1 MATPRTAG
9 PSGRAGTAQ
18 RLWQAAR
25 WSAGVAALL
34 LASLAAPAQAQSP
47 APDASEVATLRDRL
61 KAVGLTR
68 AEVVQGGDGRLTLQG
83 SYRDRAEVLTAFS
96 IAQQVVGV
104 KWVAP
109 TTPEN
114 IRYVFD
120 NALDKFCAALGT
132 CKSAAPGQPAVP
144 GAPGPSAPPG
154 GGRAGGAQGVP
165 GAVVAAAPPVS
176 TGARPPAAGAPR
188 KYGLV
193 VGVGEFENLDR
204 DKWLMYT
211 PRDAQ
216 LVYDYLV
223 DPRGAGFARGN
234 VTLLTNQQA
243 SRAAI
248 ESAMD
253 QIANQAG
260 PGDLVLLY
268 ISSHG
273 TPPNDRGTMQV
284 ITYDTRLKPREQIF
298 LSSLTD
304 DRIAAF
310 AQRLGPARLVAILDT
325 CYSGA
330 AFEKVPGFLATGA
343 KDLRL
348 DDERSTVVG
357 YSGKSL
363 HTLATGAKDLSF
375 EDEKA
380 PLPPP
385 GNQGPRVLMSASD
398 AGQRSW
404 ESERLRQSFFTHH
417 LVAALRST
425 PDLER
430 AYLQAKP
437 RVSAEVLRDKG
448 QNQTPQAVFMPRGSS
463 LSLR

>member
-1 MATPRTAG
+1 MSPPVAPAARWLAG
-9 PSGRAGTAQ
+9 LALALLAVLAAGTAQ
-18 RLWQAAR
+18 
-25 WSAGVAALL
+25 
-34 LASLAAPAQAQSP
+34 AQ
-47 APDASEVATLRDRL
+47 APDAAELATIRERIR
-61 KAVGLTR
+61 AAGLGR
-68 AEVVQGGDGRLTLQG
+68 AEVVQGSDGRVTLQG
-83 SYRDRAEVLTAFS
+83 SYRDRAQVLTAFS

-132 CKSAAPGQPAVP
+132 CKPGAPGAAPPATGSPNAPTLVPAPPPPRPAVP
-144 GAPGPSAPPG
+144 G
-154 GGRAGGAQGVP
+154 
-165 GAVVAAAPPVS
+165 
-176 TGARPPAAGAPR
+176 TAAGTPR
-188 KYGLV
+188 KYALV
-193 VGVGEFENLDR
+193 VGIGEFESLSR
-204 DKWLMYT
+204 EQWLQYT
-211 PRDAQ
+211 ARDAQ
-216 LVYDYLV
+216 LVHDYLV
-223 DPRGAGFARGN
+223 DPRGGGFARAN

-248 ESAMD
+248 EAAMD
-253 QIANQAG
+253 RIADSAVA
-260 PGDLVLLY
+260 GDLVLLY

-284 ITYDTRLKPREQIF
+284 ITYDTRLRPREQAF
-298 LSSLTD
+298 LTSLSD

-348 DDERSTVVG
+348 DEERDTVLG

-363 HTLATGAKDLSF
+363 HTLATGAKDLRF
-375 EDEKA
+375 EDENS

-385 GNQGPRVLMSASD
+385 ASQGPRVLMSASD
-398 AGQRSW
+398 AGQKSW
-404 ESERLRQSFFTHH
+404 ESERLRQSFFTYH
-417 LVAALRST
+417 LVSALRAT

-437 RVSAEVLRDKG
+437 RVAAEVLRDKG
-448 QNQTPQAVFMPRGSS
+448 QAQTPQAVFMPRGTSF
-463 LSLR
+463 SLR

>member
-1 MATPRTAG
+1 MSSTARCAVPG
-9 PSGRAGTAQ
+9 IVV
-18 RLWQAAR
+18 L
-25 WSAGVAALL
+25 AALL
-34 LASLAAPAQAQSP
+34 IAGSARAQA
-47 APDASEVATLRDRL
+47 PDGSEIASIRERL
-61 KAVGLTR
+61 KTAGLAR
-68 AEVVQGGDGRLTLQG
+68 AEVVQGSDGRVTLQG

-132 CKSAAPGQPAVP
+132 CKNAGSGTPPVAPGARTSGAPATSPAVP
-144 GAPGPSAPPG
+144 P
-154 GGRAGGAQGVP
+154 
-165 GAVVAAAPPVS
+165 AVVAAAPPA
-176 TGARPPAAGAPR
+176 GGQPRPGSNPGAPR
-188 KYGLV
+188 KHALV
-193 VGVGEFENLDR
+193 VGVGEFENLGR
-204 DKWLMYT
+204 EKWLQYT

-223 DPRGAGFARGN
+223 DPRGAGFARAN

-253 QIANQAG
+253 RIADSVG

-298 LSSLTD
+298 LSSLSD

-310 AQRLGPARLVAILDT
+310 AQRLGPARLVAVLDT

-348 DDERSTVVG
+348 DDERDTVVG

-363 HTLATGAKDLSF
+363 HTLATGAKDLRF
-375 EDEKA
+375 EDENA

-385 GNQGPRVLMSASD
+385 ANQGPRVLMSASD
-398 AGQRSW
+398 SGQKSW
-404 ESERLRQSFFTHH
+404 ESDRLKQSFFTYH
-417 LVAALRST
+417 LVAALRGT

-448 QNQTPQAVFMPRGSS
+448 QAQTPQAVFMPRGTS

>member
-1 MATPRTAG
+1 MRAPTPWRTWAAVRL
-9 PSGRAGTAQ
+9 PRRA
-18 RLWQAAR
+18 LPLL
-25 WSAGVAALL
+25 AALCL
-34 LASLAAPAQAQSP
+34 LAWPLRSPALQAG
-47 APDASEVATLRDRL
+47 APDAAEVAQIRERL
-61 KAVGLTR
+61 QAAGLAR
-68 AEVVQGGDGRLTLQG
+68 AEVVQGDDGRVTLQG
-83 SYRDRAEVLTAFS
+83 SYRNRTEVLSAFS

-104 KWVAP
+104 RWVAP
-109 TTPEN
+109 TTPEK

-132 CKSAAPGQPAVP
+132 CA
-144 GAPGPSAPPG
+144 GAKP
-154 GGRAGGAQGVP
+154 
-165 GAVVAAAPPVS
+165 AAPPPPPAPDPTS
-176 TGARPPAAGAPR
+176 RPPPGTVTAAAAAPR
-188 KYGLV
+188 KYALV
-193 VGVGEFENLDR
+193 VGVGEFENLGR
-204 DKWLMYT
+204 EQWLQYT

-223 DPRGAGFARGN
+223 DPRGAGFARGD
-234 VTLLTNQQA
+234 VTLLTNQA
-243 SRAAI
+243 ATRAAL
-248 ESAMD
+248 ESAMER
-253 QIANQAG
+253 IAAGAG
-260 PGDLVLLY
+260 PNDLVLLY

-298 LSSLTD
+298 LSSLSD
-304 DRIAAF
+304 DRIAEF

-343 KDLRL
+343 KNLRL
-348 DDERSTVVG
+348 DDERETVVG
-357 YSGKSL
+357 YSGRSL
-363 HTLATGAKDLSF
+363 HTLATGAKDLRF
-375 EDEKA
+375 DDERA

-398 AGQRSW
+398 GGQRSW
-404 ESERLRQSFFTHH
+404 ESERLRQSFFTYH
-417 LVAALRST
+417 LVSALRGT

-448 QNQTPQAVFMPRGSS
+448 QPQTPQAVFMPRGTSF
-463 LSLR
+463 SLR

>member
-1 MATPRTAG
+1 M
-9 PSGRAGTAQ
+9 RAAEAP
-18 RLWQAAR
+18 AAR
-25 WSAGVAALL
+25 RLAGLARALALSAV
-34 LASLAAPAQAQSP
+34 LAGGFVQAQI
-47 APDASEVATLRDRL
+47 PDSAELATIRERIR
-61 KAVGLTR
+61 AAGLSR
-68 AEVVQGGDGRLTLQG
+68 AEVVQGSDGRVTLQG

-109 TTPEN
+109 TTPES

-132 CKSAAPGQPAVP
+132 CKPGTPGAAPPATGSPAAPTLVPSPPRPAAPGT
-144 GAPGPSAPPG
+144 
-154 GGRAGGAQGVP
+154 
-165 GAVVAAAPPVS
+165 AAA
-176 TGARPPAAGAPR
+176 TPR
-188 KYGLV
+188 KYALV
-193 VGVGEFENLDR
+193 VGIGEFESLSR
-204 DKWLMYT
+204 EQWLQYT
-211 PRDAQ
+211 ARDAQ
-216 LVYDYLV
+216 LVHDYLI
-223 DPRGAGFARGN
+223 DPRGGGFARSN

-248 ESAMD
+248 EAAMD
-253 QIANQAG
+253 RIADNAVA
-260 PGDLVLLY
+260 GDLVLLY

-284 ITYDTRLKPREQIF
+284 ITYDTRLRPREQAF
-298 LSSLTD
+298 LTSLSD

-310 AQRLGPARLVAILDT
+310 AQRLGPARLVAVLDT

-348 DDERSTVVG
+348 DEERDTVVG

-363 HTLATGAKDLSF
+363 HTLATGAKDLRF
-375 EDEKA
+375 EDEKS

-385 GNQGPRVLMSASD
+385 ASQGPRVLMSASD
-398 AGQRSW
+398 AGQKSW
-404 ESERLRQSFFTHH
+404 ESERLRQSFFTYH
-417 LVAALRST
+417 LVNALRST

-437 RVSAEVLRDKG
+437 RVAAEVLRDKG
-448 QNQTPQAVFMPRGSS
+448 QAQTPQAVFMPRGTSF
-463 LSLR
+463 SLR

>member
-1 MATPRTAG
+1 MGRPEAPSSTPRGLAG
-9 PSGRAGTAQ
+9 LA
-18 RLWQAAR
+18 L
-25 WSAGVAALL
+25 ALL
-34 LASLAAPAQAQSP
+34 LACGAAQAQT
-47 APDASEVATLRDRL
+47 PDAGEVATIRERIR
-61 KAVGLTR
+61 AAGLSR
-68 AEVVQGGDGRLTLQG
+68 AEVVQGSDGRVTLQG

-132 CKSAAPGQPAVP
+132 CNKAGAPGGASPTLLPSPPPPRPAAPGT
-144 GAPGPSAPPG
+144 
-154 GGRAGGAQGVP
+154 
-165 GAVVAAAPPVS
+165 AAA
-176 TGARPPAAGAPR
+176 TPR
-188 KYGLV
+188 KYALV
-193 VGVGEFENLDR
+193 VGIGEFESLSR
-204 DKWLMYT
+204 EQWLQYT
-211 PRDAQ
+211 ARDAQ
-216 LVYDYLV
+216 LVNDYLV
-223 DPRGAGFARGN
+223 DPRGGGFARAN

-253 QIANQAG
+253 RIADQAVA
-260 PGDLVLLY
+260 GDLVLLY

-284 ITYDTRLKPREQIF
+284 ITYDTRLRPREQAF
-298 LSSLTD
+298 LSSLSD

-348 DDERSTVVG
+348 DEERDTVVG

-363 HTLATGAKDLSF
+363 HTLATGSKDLKF
-375 EDEKA
+375 EDEKS

-385 GNQGPRVLMSASD
+385 ASQGPRVLMSASD
-398 AGQRSW
+398 AGQKSW
-404 ESERLRQSFFTHH
+404 ESERLRQSFFTYH
-417 LVAALRST
+417 LVSALRGT

-437 RVSAEVLRDKG
+437 RVAAEVLRDKG
-448 QNQTPQAVFMPRGSS
+448 QNQTPQAVFMPRGTSF
-463 LSLR
+463 SLR